1 VKPLSI
7 SVAIAAASALLAGIT
22 KGGGD
27 VLGFAADPTLLS
39 IGAVGLMLALTTFRS
54 ALISPFLRV
63 FSTIFAVEYVVTELA
78 YVVVWAGW
86 WPPSL
91 SEAAPPASLPTTIAI
106 FGLLVHLISF
116 IPVIRQ
122 ITRLADPY
130 FMTDDR
136 GDLEIGG
143 FGARHVTERRF
154 ASSLVV
160 ALVVINQ
167 LQVAINIR
175 LSFFNRDWFNAIQ
188 NKDSAAFWSLLFG
201 VFCFWAAIAVVSSL
215 VEYYTESVLKIR
227 WRRWMTE
234 RYYGLWLDDG
244 SLYRAAL
251 VGQAADNPDQRIA
264 EDVRNFL
271 NSTYA
276 YSISLLSTVS
286 TLVSFSIILWTL
298 PVDFNIPQAHITVP
312 GLPFWVALV
321 YSLVGTWLT
330 HLIGKP
336 LVQLEFSRERY
347 EADFRFALAR
357 VREYSEQVALLRGE
371 KAERR
376 ILGGRFGSIVSN
388 FYAIVGR
395 TVKLL
400 TFTTAYFQANVVI
413 PYLIVAPYFFLGK
426 ITLGQMTQ
434 TAGAFGRVEAALTF
448 FIARYQSLASYKAVV
463 ERLTTFRSAI
473 DEARR
478 LGTKPPR
485 IERTEHFGRDLALR
499 DLVLCLPDGREI
511 VCVDR
516 LTIEAGT
523 TTLVSGPSGSG
534 KSTLFRAISG
544 IWPYGRGT
552 IDRPADATIML
563 LPQRP
568 YIPSGTLKTA
578 VAYPSVA
585 GAYDDEALRHA
596 LELARL
602 ASLACE
608 IDGEDN
614 WPQRL
619 SGGEQQR
626 LAIARA
632 ILEKPDWLF
641 LDEATSALDEELE
654 AEIYRMLSEVLPNT
668 TIVSIG
674 HRSTLIALHRRHIE
688 MKPGQGGIF
697 EPTPKLP
704 TATDSLAAETG
715 FDPSVPDHKTAGHL
729 TERQSSQAISKP

>member
-1 VKPLSI
+1 MKPLSI
-7 SVAIAAASALLAGIT
+7 GVTIAAAIALVAGIT
-22 KGGGD
+22 KGDAD
-27 VLGFAADPTLLS
+27 VFGLTADPTLLS
-39 IGAVGLMLALTTFRS
+39 IGAVGMTLALITLRS
-54 ALISPFLRV
+54 SLVSPFLRV
-63 FSTIFAVEYVVTELA
+63 FSAIFAVEYLVTALA
-78 YVVVWAGW
+78 YVAARTGW
-86 WPPSL
+86 WPQNF
-91 SEAAPPASLPTTIAI
+91 SELAPPASLATTVAI
-106 FGLLVHLISF
+106 FGLLIYLISF

-130 FMTDDR
+130 FMTNDR
-136 GDLEIGG
+136 GDVQITGL
-143 FGARHVTERRF
+143 GARHVTERRF
-154 ASSLVV
+154 AGLLIV

-167 LQVAINIR
+167 LQVAINVR

-188 NKDSAAFWSLLFG
+188 NKDSTAFWSLLFG
-201 VFCFWAAIAVVSSL
+201 VFCFWAAIAVVSNL
-215 VEYYTESVLKIR
+215 VEYYAESVLKIR
-227 WRRWMTE
+227 WRRWMAE
-234 RYYGLWLDDG
+234 RYYGLWLEDG
-244 SLYRAAL
+244 SLYRAVL
-251 VGQAADNPDQRIA
+251 VGQPADNPDQRIA
-264 EDVRNFL
+264 EDVRSFL

-276 YSISLLSTVS
+276 FSISMLSTVS
-286 TLVSFSIILWTL
+286 TLVSFSIILWTM
-298 PVDFNIPQAHITVP
+298 PADFTIPGTDIIVP

-321 YSLVGTWLT
+321 FSLVGTWLT
-330 HLIGKP
+330 HLIGRP
-336 LVQLEFSRERY
+336 LVQLEFRQERY

-357 VREYSEQVALLRGE
+357 LREYGEQVALLRGE
-371 KAERR
+371 NAERR

-400 TFTTAYFQANVVI
+400 TFTTTYFQANVVI
-413 PYLIVAPYFFLGK
+413 PYIIVAPYFFLGK

-473 DEARR
+473 DEARA

-485 IERTEHFGRDLALR
+485 IEHTEHFGRDLVLR
-499 DLVLCLPDGREI
+499 DLVLRLPDGREI
-511 VCVDR
+511 VYADR

-534 KSTLFRAISG
+534 KSTLFRAIAG

-552 IDRPADATIML
+552 IDRPADATMML

-568 YIPSGTLKTA
+568 YVPSGTLKTA
-578 VAYPSVA
+578 VAYPSIA
-585 GAYDDEALRHA
+585 EAYHDEAVREA

-602 ASLACE
+602 GSLAGE

-632 ILEKPDWLF
+632 ILDKPDWLF
-641 LDEATSALDEELE
+641 LDEATSALDEKLE

-688 MKPGQGGIF
+688 MEPSRDGVF
-697 EPTPKLP
+697 EPTPAMEAGSP
-704 TATDSLAAETG
+704 AAAQ
-715 FDPSVPDHKTAGHL
+715 P
-729 TERQSSQAISKP
+729 

>member
-1 VKPLSI
+1 MKPLSI
-7 SVAIAAASALLAGIT
+7 GVATAAAVAVLAGIA
-22 KGGGD
+22 KGDGD
-27 VLGFAADPTLLS
+27 VLGLAADPTLLG
-39 IGAVGLMLALTTFRS
+39 IGAIGMMLGLTTFRS
-54 ALISPFLRV
+54 LLISPFLRV
-63 FSTIFAVEYVVTELA
+63 FSTIFAAEYVVTGLA
-78 YVVVWAGW
+78 YVLVRTNW
-86 WPPSL
+86 WPLSL
-91 SEAAPPASLPTTIAI
+91 SEAAPPASLPATLGI

-116 IPVIRQ
+116 IPVVRQ

-130 FMTDDR
+130 FVTNDR
-136 GDLEIGG
+136 GDLQLGG
-143 FGARHVTERRF
+143 VGVHHVTERRL
-154 ASSLVV
+154 ASSLII

-167 LQVAINIR
+167 LQVGINIR

-201 VFCFWAAIAVVSSL
+201 VFFFWAAIAVVSGL
-215 VEYYTESVLKIR
+215 IEYYAESVLKIC
-227 WRRWMTE
+227 WRRWMSE
-234 RYYGLWLDDG
+234 RYYGLWLNDG
-244 SLYRAAL
+244 GLYRAAL
-251 VGQAADNPDQRIA
+251 IGQAADNPDQRIA

-276 YSISLLSTVS
+276 FSISLLSTVS
-286 TLVSFSIILWTL
+286 TLVSFSIILWTI
-298 PVDFNIPQAHITVP
+298 PVDFTVPGTDLAVP
-312 GLPFWVALV
+312 GLPFWAALV
-321 YSLVGTWLT
+321 FSVVGTWLT

-357 VREYSEQVALLRGE
+357 LREYSEQVALLRGE
-371 KAERR
+371 NAERQ

-395 TVKLL
+395 SLKLL
-400 TFTTAYFQANVVI
+400 TFTTTYFQANVVI

-434 TAGAFGRVEAALTF
+434 TAGAFGRVESALTF

-463 ERLTTFRSAI
+463 ERLATFRSAI
-473 DEARR
+473 EKARE

-485 IERTEHFGRDLALR
+485 IERTEHFGRDLVLR
-499 DLVLCLPDGREI
+499 GLVLCLPDGREI
-511 VCVDR
+511 VRADR

-552 IDRPADATIML
+552 IDRPADANMML

-568 YIPSGTLKTA
+568 YVPSGTLETA
-578 VAYPSVA
+578 VAYPS
-585 GAYDDEALRHA
+585 ALGTYGDKAVREA
-596 LELARL
+596 LELTRL
-602 ASLACE
+602 ASLATE
-608 IDGEDN
+608 IHSENN
-614 WPQRL
+614 WAQRL

-632 ILEKPDWLF
+632 ILDKPDWLF
-641 LDEATSALDEELE
+641 LDEATSALDEKLE

-674 HRSTLIALHRRHIE
+674 HRSTLVALHRRHIE
-688 MKPGQGGIF
+688 MEPAQGGIF
-697 EPTPKLP
+697 EPKPAIGVDLSP
-704 TATDSLAAETG
+704 HELR
-715 FDPSVPDHKTAGHL
+715 VPFS
-729 TERQSSQAISKP
+729 R

>member
-1 VKPLSI
+1 MKQLSI
-7 SVAIAAASALLAGIT
+7 GVTIAAAIALVAGVT
-22 KGGGD
+22 KGD
-27 VLGFAADPTLLS
+27 FNVLGLAADPTLA
-39 IGAVGLMLALTTFRS
+39 GVGVVGLMLALTTFRS
-54 ALISPFLRV
+54 PLISPFLRV
-63 FSTIFAVEYVVTELA
+63 FSTIFAVEYIVTGLA
-78 YVVVWAGW
+78 YVAVRAGW

-91 SEAAPPASLPTTIAI
+91 SELAPPASLATTVAI

-130 FMTDDR
+130 FVTNER
-136 GDLEIGG
+136 GDLQIGS
-143 FGARHVTERRF
+143 FGAHHVTERRF
-154 ASSLVV
+154 ASLLIV

-188 NKDSAAFWSLLFG
+188 NKDSTAFWSLLFG
-201 VFCFWAAIAVVSSL
+201 VFCFWAAIAVVSNL

-234 RYYGLWLDDG
+234 RYFGLWLDEG
-244 SLYRAAL
+244 SLYRVAL

-276 YSISLLSTVS
+276 YSISVLSTVS
-286 TLVSFSIILWTL
+286 TLVSFSIILWTI
-298 PVDFNIPQAHITVP
+298 PADFTIPGTEITVP

-321 YSLVGTWLT
+321 FSLIGTWLT

-336 LVQLEFSRERY
+336 LVQLEFSKERY

-357 VREYSEQVALLRGE
+357 LREYSEQVALLRGE
-371 KAERR
+371 NAERR

-395 TVKLL
+395 TVQLL
-400 TFTTAYFQANVVI
+400 TFTTTYFQANVVI
-413 PYLIVAPYFFLGK
+413 PYIIVAPYFFLGK

-434 TAGAFGRVEAALTF
+434 TAGAFGRVESALTF

-463 ERLTTFRSAI
+463 DRLTTFRSAI

-485 IERTEHFGRDLALR
+485 IERTAHPGRDLVLR

-511 VCVDR
+511 VCVGQ

-534 KSTLFRAISG
+534 KSTLFRAMSG

-568 YIPSGTLKTA
+568 YVPSGTLKTA
-578 VAYPSVA
+578 VAYPSVV
-585 GAYDDEALRHA
+585 GAYSDKSVREA

-602 ASLACE
+602 ASLACK
-608 IDGEDN
+608 IDSEDN

-619 SGGEQQR
+619 SGGEQQC

-632 ILEKPDWLF
+632 ILDTPDWLF
-641 LDEATSALDEELE
+641 LDEATSALDEKLE

-688 MKPGQGGIF
+688 MEPGQGGLF
-697 EPTPKLP
+697 EATPTM
-704 TATDSLAAETG
+704 G
-715 FDPSVPDHKTAGHL
+715 V
-729 TERQSSQAISKP
+729 RSSASTQP

>member
-1 VKPLSI
+1 MKPLSI
-7 SVAIAAASALLAGIT
+7 GVAIAAAIALLAGIIEGN
-22 KGGGD
+22 GG
-27 VLGFAADPTLLS
+27 VLSLAADPTRL
-39 IGAVGLMLALTTFRS
+39 GVGVVGLMLAFTTFRS
-54 ALISPFLRV
+54 PLISPFLRV
-63 FSTIFAVEYVVTELA
+63 FSTIFAVEYVVTGLA
-78 YVVVWAGW
+78 YVAVQAGW
-86 WPPSL
+86 WPPSF
-91 SEAAPPASLPTTIAI
+91 SEAAPPASLATTVAI

-130 FMTDDR
+130 FVTNEQ
-136 GDLEIGG
+136 GKLEIGG
-143 FGARHVTERRF
+143 FGTRQVTERRF
-154 ASSLVV
+154 ACALIV

-188 NKDSAAFWSLLFG
+188 NKDSVAFWSLLFG
-201 VFCFWAAIAVVSSL
+201 VFCFWAAIAVVSNL

-227 WRRWMTE
+227 WRRWMTQ

-276 YSISLLSTVS
+276 FSISLLSTVS
-286 TLVSFSIILWTL
+286 TLVSFSIILWTI
-298 PVDFNIPQAHITVP
+298 PVDFTVPGTEISLP

-321 YSLVGTWLT
+321 YSVVGTWLT

-336 LVQLEFSRERY
+336 LVQLEFRQERY

-357 VREYSEQVALLRGE
+357 LREYSEQVALLRGE
-371 KAERR
+371 NAERR

-400 TFTTAYFQANVVI
+400 TFTTSYFQANVVI
-413 PYLIVAPYFFLGK
+413 PYIIVAPYFFLGR

-434 TAGAFGRVEAALTF
+434 TAGAFGRVESALTF

-473 DEARR
+473 DKVRE
-478 LGTKPPR
+478 LGTNSPR
-485 IERTEHFGRDLALR
+485 IEHTEHFGRDLVLR

-511 VCVDR
+511 VCADR
-516 LTIEAGT
+516 LTIEAAT
-523 TTLVSGPSGSG
+523 TTLVTGPSGSG

-544 IWPYGRGT
+544 IWPYGRGM
-552 IDRPADATIML
+552 IDRPADATVML

-568 YIPSGTLKTA
+568 YVPSGTLKTA

-585 GAYDDEALRHA
+585 GAYSDKAVREV

-602 ASLACE
+602 APLSCE
-608 IDGEDN
+608 IDSEHD

-632 ILEKPDWLF
+632 ILDKPDWLF
-641 LDEATSALDEELE
+641 LDEATSALDEKLE
-654 AEIYRMLSEVLPNT
+654 AEIYCMLSEVLPNT

-688 MKPGQGGIF
+688 MEQGQRGIF
-697 EPTPKLP
+697 EPTPTMEVGSSAGAQP
-704 TATDSLAAETG
+704 QISDSR
-715 FDPSVPDHKTAGHL
+715 PP
-729 TERQSSQAISKP
+729 

>member
-1 VKPLSI
+1 VRPLSVG
-7 SVAIAAASALLAGIT
+7 VAITAAIALVAGIT
-22 KGGGD
+22 KGG
-27 VLGFAADPTLLS
+27 VEILGLAADPTLLG
-39 IGAVGLMLALTTFRS
+39 IAAVGVMLALTTFRS
-54 ALISPFLRV
+54 LLTSPFLRV
-63 FSTIFAVEYVVTELA
+63 FSTIFAVEYVVTGLA
-78 YVVVWAGW
+78 YVAVRAGW
-86 WPPSL
+86 WPPSF
-91 SEAAPPASLPTTIAI
+91 SELTPPASLPATVAI
-106 FGLLVHLISF
+106 FGLLLHLISF

-130 FMTDDR
+130 FVTDDR
-136 GDLEIGG
+136 EDLQIGG
-143 FGARHVTERRF
+143 FGARTVRERRF
-154 ASSLVV
+154 ASSLII

-167 LQVAINIR
+167 LQVGINIR

-188 NKDSAAFWSLLFG
+188 NRDSAAFWSLLFG
-201 VFCFWAAIAVVSSL
+201 VFCFWAAIAVGSSL
-215 VEYYTESVLKIR
+215 VEYYTESILKIR

-234 RYYGLWLDDG
+234 RYYGLWLADG
-244 SLYRAAL
+244 SLYRTGL

-276 YSISLLSTVS
+276 YSISLLSTAS
-286 TLVSFSIILWTL
+286 SLVSFSIILWTI
-298 PVDFNIPQAHITVP
+298 PADFTVPGTDIIVP
-312 GLPFWVALV
+312 GLPFWVALAF
-321 YSLVGTWLT
+321 SLVGTWLT

-336 LVQLEFSRERY
+336 LVQLDFRQERY

-357 VREYSEQVALLRGE
+357 LREYGEQVALLRGE
-371 KAERR
+371 NAERR

-400 TFTTAYFQANVVI
+400 IFTTAYFQANVVI
-413 PYLIVAPYFFLGK
+413 PYIIVAPYFFLGK

-434 TAGAFGRVEAALTF
+434 TAGAFGRVESALTF

-473 DEARR
+473 EQARG

-485 IERTEHFGRDLALR
+485 IEATEHSGRDLVLR
-499 DLVLCLPDGREI
+499 DLVLSLPDGREI
-511 VCVDR
+511 VHVDR

-534 KSTLFRAISG
+534 KSTLFRAIAG
-544 IWPYGRGT
+544 IWPYGRGM
-552 IDRPADATIML
+552 IDRPADATVML

-568 YIPSGTLKTA
+568 YVPSGTLKTA
-578 VAYPSVA
+578 VSYPSVA
-585 GAYDDEALRHA
+585 GAYGDKAVREA

-608 IDGEDN
+608 IDNEN
-614 WPQRL
+614 SWPQRL

-626 LAIARA
+626 LAIARV
-632 ILEKPDWLF
+632 ILAKPDWLF
-641 LDEATSALDEELE
+641 LDEATSALDEKLE
-654 AEIYRMLSEVLPNT
+654 GEIYRMLSEILPNM

-688 MKPGQGGIF
+688 MEAGEGDVFKVLLIGSEG
-697 EPTPKLP
+697 TC
-704 TATDSLAAETG
+704 AAVG
-715 FDPSVPDHKTAGHL
+715 AASVKI
-729 TERQSSQAISKP
+729 R